1 MITVAHRTILADAVE
16 VIAVPAGNCQGELLS
31 QPSASFSFVPAGES
45 PQVKHSGLLKANA
58 VVKLNGFPLKALA
71 LTSYANNMYAVMV
84 SQSGAL
90 VGTDASRKHR

>member
-1 MITVAHRTILADAVE
+1 M
-16 VIAVPAGNCQGELLS
+16 
-31 QPSASFSFVPAGES
+31 
-45 PQVKHSGLLKANA
+45 KHSGLLKANA

-90 VGTDASRKHR
+90 VGTDASREHR